1 MWRNG
6 TSLLKKESYDLVF
19 TELEGQKDRGRMVF
33 LYAAMDDLCSNTIP
47 SGRCE
52 KKSFKS
58 TVSVMSYHLIP
69 VNQDFLSQTV
79 FPWFPWPCSL
89 LLSPSGLS
97 SSSSW
102 PLNMEFPR
110 DHPCTSLSMTSSL
123 AISCLYITLQTK
135 PTSVSLALTSLISIL
150 LAGWLYLRLS
160 ISKAEV
166 IFLTRCPFFLNYF
179 FLSIVLL
186 SFQSLSILLS
196 VTSCCRRC

>member
-110 DHPCTSLSMTSSL
+110 DHPCTSLSMSL
-123 AISCLYITLQTK
+123 SLSTL
-135 PTSVSLALTSLISIL
+135 
-150 LAGWLYLRLS
+150 
-160 ISKAEV
+160 
-166 IFLTRCPFFLNYF
+166 PFFNHYLLLVWRRRNRFCGLVVDCHCVCYPYIKLLN
-179 FLSIVLL
+179 I
-186 SFQSLSILLS
+186 
-196 VTSCCRRC
+196 TG